1 MPRYV
6 VNEETPDGK
15 SSASQGPFDGLAVAK
30 AVARKTADQRRRS
43 TVVRDAES
51 GQQLARFEPTTKA
64 DPAEG
69 PPSLAHSVK
78 RLRAANDEL
87 KKALI
92 PLAER
97 GKKTADKKNG

>member
-6 VNEETPDGK
+6 VEEEDGEGRPGT
-15 SSASQGPFDGLAVAK
+15 SYGPFDGLAVAK
-30 AVARKTADQRRRS
+30 AVAKKTADQTRRP
-43 TVVRDAES
+43 TVVRDSGS
-51 GQQLARFEPTTKA
+51 GQSLARFEPAVKVEI
-64 DPAEG
+64 AEE

-97 GKKTADKKNG
+97 GSKKG